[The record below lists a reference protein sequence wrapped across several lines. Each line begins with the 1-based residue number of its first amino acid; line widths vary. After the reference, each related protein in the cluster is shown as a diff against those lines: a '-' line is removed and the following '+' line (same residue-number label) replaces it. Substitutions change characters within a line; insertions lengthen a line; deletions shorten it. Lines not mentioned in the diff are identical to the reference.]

1 MPESE
6 LATSFF
12 NHNVVFVLPLAYKQ
26 LAFGHHEE
34 DMIGIG
40 TRVQHRT
47 RNLSLLCGFVL
58 LSALALQHP
67 SALTLRD
74 IGNPEKTRPATAAA
88 RLNAL

>member
-6 LATSFF
+6 LATSFL

-26 LAFGHHEE
+26 LALGPPEA

-40 TRVQHRT
+40 TRVQQRT

-58 LSALALQHP
+58 LSALALQHL
-67 SALTLRD
+67 SALTLRG
-74 IGNPEKTRPATAAA
+74 IGIPEKTPCSYYGRSS
-88 RLNAL
+88 